1 MLKDTLISAV
11 ITTVQ
16 RDKRYLKSCLT
27 SLKKSADYAHISLEI
42 IIIANGTRLD
52 KPAYIKSPCKIITN
66 KENVGFGRAINQGMK
81 IAKGEW
87 CIILAP
93 DTRCQHTALKLL
105 LQHINTPKLAI
116 VGPKIYFPDGS
127 LDYTMLPFTSLWTIF
142 LEQSYLYKLF
152 PKIFRHPF
160 GDKSLYDKP
169 GEVQALASTFWFIR
183 KEYFRKIGGFDPRF
197 FLFHEDT
204 DLCKRLHATG
214 KVILFEPQAHVD
226 HLGHKSSGGIL
237 SSKLHIVSYIIY
249 LSKYHNCVYIKF
261 CMFIIFIGSIMRL
274 SYYYCSFALPFYKT
288 KKPFFKV
295 KIIYLR
301 KVIETIVKMGLKD
314 TKSK

>member
-11 ITTVQ
+11 IATVQ
-16 RDKRYLKSCLT
+16 RDKKYLKSCLV
-27 SLKKSADYAHISLEI
+27 SLEKSADYANISLEI
-42 IIIANGTRLD
+42 VIIANGTRLD

-105 LQHINTPKLAI
+105 MKHINIPKLAI

-127 LDYTMLPFTSLWTIF
+127 LDFTMLPFTSLWTIF

-152 PKIFRHPF
+152 PKIFHHPF
-160 GDKSLYDKP
+160 GDKSLYETTR
-169 GEVQALASTFWFIR
+169 EVNALASTFWLIK

-204 DLCKRLHATG
+204 DLCKRMIDNGFIIFYDCHALV
-214 KVILFEPQAHVD
+214 K
-226 HLGHKSSGGIL
+226 HLGHKSAGETISAE
-237 SSKLHIVSYIIY
+237 LHIKSYFIY
-249 LSKYHNCVYIKF
+249 LSKYHNKLYENICLFILIIGTVIRLIFFGFNNPENKYKKKYLTTSKIRYLKGVISEGIKYINN
-261 CMFIIFIGSIMRL
+261 RN
-274 SYYYCSFALPFYKT
+274 
-288 KKPFFKV
+288 
-295 KIIYLR
+295 
-301 KVIETIVKMGLKD
+301 
-314 TKSK
+314 